1 MARELTREAGASTA
15 GLHRRERRLRPGRVV
30 SRPEMR
36 LKKPLEGVVMS
47 TPLSDHYKGFEIK
60 VQALRRAKERDEPDD
75 GPRHFDIVVTI
86 ARSSSGESGK
96 AEMFGVPEQE
106 PFDSPID
113 ATRAGI
119 DYARDIIDNKVEG
132 QSVDEL

>member
-1 MARELTREAGASTA
+1 
-15 GLHRRERRLRPGRVV
+15 
-30 SRPEMR
+30 
-36 LKKPLEGVVMS
+36 MS

-86 ARSSSGESGK
+86 VKSAHGESGRSV
-96 AEMFGVPEQE
+96 MFGVREQE
-106 PFDSPID
+106 SFESPID

-119 DYARDIIDNKVEG
+119 GYARDIIDNKVEG
-132 QSVDEL
+132 QSVEDLWVRRAESRGSPLSTG

>member
-1 MARELTREAGASTA
+1 
-15 GLHRRERRLRPGRVV
+15 
-30 SRPEMR
+30 
-36 LKKPLEGVVMS
+36 MS

-60 VQALRRAKERDEPDD
+60 VQALRRARDRDDPDD

-86 ARSSSGESGK
+86 GRSAHGESGR
-96 AEMFGVPEQE
+96 AEMFGVPSDD

-119 DYARDIIDNKVEG
+119 DYARKIIDKQVDGVSVEH
-132 QSVDEL
+132 L

>member
-1 MARELTREAGASTA
+1 
-15 GLHRRERRLRPGRVV
+15 
-30 SRPEMR
+30 
-36 LKKPLEGVVMS
+36 MS
-47 TPLSDHYKGFEIK
+47 TPLSDHYKGFEIR

-86 ARSSSGESGK
+86 VRSAHGESGRPV
-96 AEMFGVPEQE
+96 MFGVPDQE
-106 PFDSPID
+106 PFESPID

-132 QSVDEL
+132 QSVEDL

>member
-1 MARELTREAGASTA
+1 
-15 GLHRRERRLRPGRVV
+15 
-30 SRPEMR
+30 
-36 LKKPLEGVVMS
+36 MS

-86 ARSSSGESGK
+86 AKSAHGESGRSV
-96 AEMFGVPEQE
+96 MFGVPEQA

-132 QSVDEL
+132 QSVDDL